1 MLLEGRVAL
10 VSGIG
15 PGMGRDISLRL
26 AEEGAD
32 IVLAARTESRLAEV
46 AKEVEERGRRAI
58 PVVTDI
64 AKDEDAKAAVATAVR
79 ELGRLDAVVNN
90 AFHTGT
96 MTAFADDDLDGGF
109 RDTIEVNLFGSL
121 RVTQAAIPVMKE
133 QGRGSIVM
141 INTMSIRN
149 VNEGYSAYAASKAG
163 LEAAA
168 RGMAKELGPFGIRVN
183 SVLPGYI
190 WGPNV
195 QGYFKMRA
203 EQEGRSEQEIYDEVA
218 GEIALRTIPTS
229 NEIAGAVVFYASDLS
244 CAITGTALDVNGGHW
259 ISL

>member
-32 IVLAARTESRLAEV
+32 LVLAARTASRLADV
-46 AKEVEERGRRAI
+46 AAEVEALGRRALC
-58 PVVTDI
+58 VETDI
-64 AKDEDAKAAVATAVR
+64 ADEAAVRKLIADAV
-79 ELGRLDAVVNN
+79 GRYGKLDVVVNN
-90 AFHTGT
+90 AFHPGT
-96 MTAFADDDLDGGF
+96 FSPFEADDLDHGF
-109 RDTIEVNLFGSL
+109 RETVEVNLFGSL
-121 RVTQAAIPVMKE
+121 RVSQAAVPIMKE
-133 QGRGSIVM
+133 QGGGSIIM

-149 VNEGYSAYAASKAG
+149 VREGYSAYAASKAG

-168 RGMAKELGPFGIRVN
+168 RGMARELGPYGIRVN

-195 QGYFKMRA
+195 QAHFERRS
-203 EQEGRSEQEIYDEVA
+203 EQEGRTPQEIYDEVA
-218 GEIALRTIPTS
+218 GEIALRSIPTS
-229 NEIAGAVVFYASDLS
+229 NEIAGSVVFYASDLS
-244 CAITGTALDVNGGHW
+244 RGVTGTALDVNGGHW

>member
-15 PGMGRDISLRL
+15 PGLGRDISLRL
-26 AEEGAD
+26 ADAGAD

-46 AKEVEERGRRAI
+46 AKEVEARGRRAVCV
-58 PVVTDI
+58 PTDI
-64 AKDEDAKAAVATAVR
+64 TKDADAKNAVKAAVDS
-79 ELGRLDAVVNN
+79 LGRLDVLVNN

-96 MTAFADDDLDGGF
+96 MTPFEADDLDAGF
-109 RDTIEVNLFGSL
+109 RDTVEVNLFGSL
-121 RVTQAAIPVMKE
+121 RVSQAAIPVMKE

-141 INTMSIRN
+141 INTMSIRR
-149 VNEGYSAYAASKAG
+149 VSEGYSAYAASKAG

-168 RGMAKELGPFGIRVN
+168 RGMARELGPYGIRVN

-190 WGPNV
+190 WGPGV
-195 QGYFKMRA
+195 QAFFKARA
-203 EQEGRSEQEIYDEVA
+203 VQEDRTEQEIYDEVA
-218 GEIALRTIPTS
+218 GEIALQSIPPS
-229 NEIAGAVVFYASDLS
+229 HEIAGAVVFYASDLS

-259 ISL
+259 ISF

>member
-26 AEEGAD
+26 ADEGAD
-32 IVLAARTESRLAEV
+32 LVLAARTASRLAEV
-46 AKEVEERGRRAI
+46 AAEVEARGRRALC
-58 PVVTDI
+58 VETDI
-64 AKDEDAKAAVATAVR
+64 ARDADVRKLMAETANHY
-79 ELGRLDAVVNN
+79 GRLDVVVNN
-90 AFHTGT
+90 AFHPGT
-96 MTAFADDDLDGGF
+96 FTAFEDDVLDEGV

-121 RVTQAAIPVMKE
+121 RVAQAAVPIMKE
-133 QGRGSIVM
+133 QGGGSIVM

-149 VNEGYSAYAASKAG
+149 VRQGYSAYAASKAG

-168 RGMAKELGPFGIRVN
+168 RGMARELGPHGIRVN

-195 QGYFKMRA
+195 QAHFEQRA
-203 EQEGRSEQEIYDEVA
+203 ADEGRTPEEIYDEVA
-218 GEIALRTIPTS
+218 SEIALRSIPTS
-229 NEIAGAVVFYASDLS
+229 HEIAGSVLFYASDLS
-244 CAITGTALDVNGGHW
+244 RGVTGTALDVNGGHW